1 MLDTTILKYH
11 EILYA
16 IFYQY
21 NRTHTSQIC
30 NKLFNACF
38 ELADSICLM
47 EQGGFIDEL
56 KLREMSAI
64 YVMKDICKY
73 VQELTDDGTTDG
85 DDSLMVLCACFEDG
99 RFATSIPIVK
109 QYFQTRHGLI
119 ETIQNPK
126 FKVNFE
132 RLKAFIVAS

>member
-16 IFYQY
+16 IFYDY
-21 NRTHTSQIC
+21 NRANTCQVC

-38 ELADSICLM
+38 ELADSICLL
-47 EQGGFIDEL
+47 EQGGFIDEVRL
-56 KLREMSAI
+56 QELSAI
-64 YVMKDICKY
+64 YVLRDICKY
-73 VQELTDDGTTDG
+73 VHEFTADVEMEDEE
-85 DDSLMVLCACFEDG
+85 SMRVLYACFEEG
-99 RFATSIPIVK
+99 RFATSLPIVK
-109 QYFQTRHGLI
+109 QHFQTKHGLI

-132 RLKAFIVAS
+132 RLLAYVATS